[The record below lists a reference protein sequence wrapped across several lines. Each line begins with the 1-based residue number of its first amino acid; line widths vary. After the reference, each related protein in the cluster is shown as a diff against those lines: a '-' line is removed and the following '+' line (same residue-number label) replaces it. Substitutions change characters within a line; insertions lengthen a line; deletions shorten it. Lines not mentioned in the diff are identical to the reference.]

1 MTYSSIQTR
10 ELNFID
16 EQQKRL
22 TINAQEALK
31 ERLLS
36 QARERALHEGTSI
49 NSPVKIHEYYYDEL
63 AYFMSSY
70 PSIYIDLI
78 LIKLENYKLN

>member
-16 EQQKRL
+16 EQQNRL

-36 QARERALHEGTSI
+36 QARERALHEGASSS
-49 NSPVKIHEYYYDEL
+49 SPFRVYEYYYDEL
-63 AYFMSSY
+63 ASFMSSY

-78 LIKLENYKLN
+78 LIKLEDHKLN

>member
-1 MTYSSIQTR
+1 MTYSSIHTR

-16 EQQKRL
+16 EQQNRL
-22 TINAQEALK
+22 TINAQKVIK

-36 QARERALHEGTSI
+36 QARERALHEGRGI
-49 NSPVKIHEYYYDEL
+49 NSPLTIHEYYYDEL
-63 AYFMSSY
+63 ACFMSSY

-78 LIKLENYKLN
+78 LIKLEDHKLN